1 MGRGV
6 PDPMRFTHWLIG
18 LCYAAWMTGAMADGI
33 GCDKQ
38 HIVMVSASSS
48 PIQPF
53 GPTEVRR
60 LFLGL
65 AVSQHGQRIQ
75 PLLNLSNPLLYEVFL
90 QKVIFMSASSY
101 ERRVLSRTF
110 QHGDAQ
116 PLEFTEQARLSDALK
131 SRPSA
136 VTFMWEKDAR
146 DKSNFKVVYEPCENP
161 VE

>member
-1 MGRGV
+1 
-6 PDPMRFTHWLIG
+6 MRFTHWLIG
-18 LCYAAWMTGAMADGI
+18 LCCAGWMAGAMADGI
-33 GCDKQ
+33 ACDKQ
-38 HIVMVSASSS
+38 HLVLVSARSS

-53 GPTEVRR
+53 GSAEVRK
-60 LFLGL
+60 LFLGFP
-65 AVSQHGQRIQ
+65 VIQHGQRIQ
-75 PLLNLSNPLLYEVFL
+75 PLLNLSEPLLYEVFL
-90 QKVIFMSASSY
+90 QKVVFMSASSY
-101 ERRVLSRTF
+101 ERRVLARTF
-110 QHGDAQ
+110 HHGDAR